1 MINETALRDVL
12 MALLEQQKSQMIF
25 HSGVL
30 RELAALRE
38 TVRGL
43 DPTFADVIEHKREE
57 AKTREGDIVARQV
70 QLFDE
75 MLQKVKS
82 GYVC

>member
-25 HSGVL
+25 HSGVF